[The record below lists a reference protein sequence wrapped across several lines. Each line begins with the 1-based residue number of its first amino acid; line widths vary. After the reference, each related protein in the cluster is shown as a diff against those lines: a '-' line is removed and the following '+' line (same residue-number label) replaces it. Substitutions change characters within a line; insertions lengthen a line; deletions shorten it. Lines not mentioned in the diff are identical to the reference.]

1 MFKFGAEVD
10 KKRVLINGPW
20 HFNNAPIVFTEPV
33 GIGDISKQSFTHTS
47 FWVQLQNAPIMCMDK
62 EILTEIGGAIG
73 KVEEV
78 ETDANGDVM
87 GHIIRLRVLVDITKP
102 LTKVI
107 MVETLEGQED
117 TQREGQEK
125 MQEDMQGEIGKEE
138 GQIPVTVQ
146 YENCWSAVTV
156 VAECAAYK
164 NQDKED
170 LPYGPWTK
178 AQTTAERLKQQRDR
192 GKRNAAVQNQR
203 RNSQSPPSSSKSKAT
218 EVQAP
223 TRNETPDLDIRATR
237 NQKILIPEELSM
249 KVGNEKGAR
258 SESCQ
263 RLRELASEVNI
274 NRGT

>member
-156 VAECAAYK
+156 VAVLAT
-164 NQDKED
+164 NIRSVQR
-170 LPYGPWTK
+170 TK
-178 AQTTAERLKQQRDR
+178 IKIRKTCHMVHGRKLKLQLKD
-192 GKRNAAVQNQR
+192 
-203 RNSQSPPSSSKSKAT
+203 
-218 EVQAP
+218 
-223 TRNETPDLDIRATR
+223 
-237 NQKILIPEELSM
+237 
-249 KVGNEKGAR
+249 
-258 SESCQ
+258 
-263 RLRELASEVNI
+263 
-274 NRGT
+274 